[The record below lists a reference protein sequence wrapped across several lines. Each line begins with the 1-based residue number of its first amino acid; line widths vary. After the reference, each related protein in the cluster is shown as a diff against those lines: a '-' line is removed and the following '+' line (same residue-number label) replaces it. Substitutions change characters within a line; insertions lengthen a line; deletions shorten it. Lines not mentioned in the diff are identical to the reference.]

1 MNQRL
6 LGPRIQSYLD
16 YYAAG
21 DSHTAKAKRLDVD
34 HFLSFLQKYRGYG
47 SADKLTIEDWDKSS
61 VEHFLESRLVLHG
74 EAPAT
79 VARRLA
85 TLKHMGRILS
95 DQIENFQNPTKE
107 VRPPKQR
114 TLKPHVLPPLE
125 IETVKSRAEVRIS
138 EKNGAFTRV
147 RNRMLFLLLLDTGL
161 RADEV
166 RLLTRGQL
174 TDDLEW
180 LQNVRTKSRRYRNVY
195 ITSAVRTDLEQY
207 LSRRET
213 ELKRFFPKL
222 PLSSDKALPLFISSY
237 GADASKPLSFRMG
250 AKSVWRAINELSNE
264 THLHPHIL
272 RHSYALELLENSH
285 DIRLVAQAL
294 GHSDVKITMRYTEQT
309 DTALVHALESTRR
322 KKKQTLA
329 KDVGRGEE
337 KDT

>member
-1 MNQRL
+1 MKQRL
-6 LGPRIQSYLD
+6 LCPRIKSYLD

-21 DSHTAKAKRLDVD
+21 DSHTAKAKRLDVK

-61 VEHFLESRLVLHG
+61 VERFIESRLAHG

-85 TLKHMGRILS
+85 TLKHMGRTLS
-95 DQIENFQNPTKE
+95 EQIENFKNPTKE
-107 VRPPKQR
+107 VRPPKQQA
-114 TLKPHVLPPLE
+114 LKPHAVPPLE

-195 ITSAVRTDLEQY
+195 ITSAVRTDLEHY

-222 PLSSDKALPLFISSY
+222 PLSSDKSLPLFISSY
-237 GADASKPLSFRMG
+237 DADASKPLSFRMG

-309 DTALVHALESTRR
+309 DNALVHALESTRR
-322 KKKQTLA
+322 KKKQPLS
-329 KDVGRGEE
+329 KDVGQAEE

>member
-1 MNQRL
+1 MKQRL
-6 LGPRIQSYLD
+6 LGPRIQSYLN

-21 DSHTAKAKRLDVD
+21 DSHTAKAKRLDVT

-47 SADKLTIEDWDKSS
+47 TADKLSIEDWDKSS
-61 VEHFLESRLVLHG
+61 VERFIESRLAHG

-85 TLKHMGRILS
+85 TLKHMGRTLS
-95 DQIENFQNPTKE
+95 EQIENFQNPTKE
-107 VRPPKQR
+107 VRPPKQQA
-114 TLKPHVLPPLE
+114 LKPHTIPPLE
-125 IETVKSRAEVRIS
+125 IETVKTHAEVRIS

-195 ITSAVRTDLEQY
+195 ITSAVRTDLEHY

-213 ELKRFFPKL
+213 ELKRFFSKL
-222 PLSSDKALPLFISSY
+222 TLSSDNSLPLFISSY
-237 GADASKPLSFRMG
+237 GADAGKPLSFRMG

-309 DTALVHALESTRR
+309 DSALVHALESTRR
-322 KKKQTLA
+322 GKRRSHV
-329 KDVGRGEE
+329 KDVDQDEE
-337 KDT
+337 RDT